1 MPSVVVALQA
11 IVLERPVFVREQSD
25 GLYRVITYLTFKVL
39 EEVVLAVASSV
50 VFSLLVYYLVRLQGS
65 FFPVW
70 IVFLVTQLVGVGEL
84 SHLMTGLILCSSSSS
99 SSSSSFSSSSFS
111 SSSSSSSSSSCFVVF
126 FFLQLTC
133 NQKWYPGSCHESVTG
148 FLGLPVCSVADEA

>member
-1 MPSVVVALQA
+1 MPSVTMALGQIMSPSQQHTLFGIPKAVTLALQA

-39 EEVVLAVASSV
+39 EEVVLATASSV

-84 SHLMTGLILCSSSSS
+84 SHLFG
-99 SSSSSFSSSSFS
+99 
-111 SSSSSSSSSSCFVVF
+111 
-126 FFLQLTC
+126 
-133 NQKWYPGSCHESVTG
+133 
-148 FLGLPVCSVADEA
+148 

>member
-1 MPSVVVALQA
+1 M
-11 IVLERPVFVREQSD
+11 LERPVFVREQSD
-25 GLYRVITYLTFKVL
+25 GLYRVITYLAFKVL

-84 SHLMTGLILCSSSSS
+84 SDLLAC
-99 SSSSSFSSSSFS
+99 
-111 SSSSSSSSSSCFVVF
+111 
-126 FFLQLTC
+126 
-133 NQKWYPGSCHESVTG
+133 PGSCHEPVIGSRC
-148 FLGLPVCSVADEA
+148 LPVCSVVDEA

>member
-1 MPSVVVALQA
+1 MALQA
-11 IVLERPVFVREQSD
+11 IVLERPVFIREQSD

-84 SHLMTGLILCSSSSS
+84 SGLFGWLAQICTPTPLPPPPPFASSSSPS
-99 SSSSSFSSSSFS
+99 S
-111 SSSSSSSSSSCFVVF
+111 
-126 FFLQLTC
+126 
-133 NQKWYPGSCHESVTG
+133 P
-148 FLGLPVCSVADEA
+148 CS